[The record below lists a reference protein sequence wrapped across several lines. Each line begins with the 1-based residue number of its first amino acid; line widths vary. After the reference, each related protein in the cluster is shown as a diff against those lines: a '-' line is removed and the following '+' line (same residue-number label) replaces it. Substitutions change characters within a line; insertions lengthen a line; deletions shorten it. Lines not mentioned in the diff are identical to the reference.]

1 MQTLGVAKPVCVHQ
15 GPESFAAV
23 EAGEGQ
29 SRIVVIHLPS
39 AAADPCFPK
48 IHCVDIKLSH
58 KFDIIGRMR
67 TIALLIVCSVLAGCM
82 SNKKSGMAYIDAY
95 DGVQV
100 EQTMGNSVSAAP
112 LQKTIVCLN
121 PRRETRRVS
130 SVSNQVVS
138 AVTNVSLVYVTN
150 QTVTATTNM
159 SRTLSTNQFALPA
172 LPTAPT
178 TNETVEAGAN
188 VETNTVAT
196 LPPQAPPP
204 NSTNNTVTTTANI
217 TMSRAPSQTSL
228 TANHQQLL
236 NRQITLN
243 TTTVNLITADN
254 DVVTI
259 ETNIVVNVYTNQA
272 VTAVTNYN
280 VIYTNIFVRDYYVYA
295 EFTPPQDFTLQN
307 TGESLI
313 LLVDGVR
320 HGLVASGSQ
329 TAFVARRGYQSTLY
343 RVPPELIADIANAKE
358 VKMRIKGVNSVI
370 ERKLNEGSRSN
381 FRRFML
387 KYFTPNNEE
396 QESQPAANVRQANL
410 ETKYETN

>member
-1 MQTLGVAKPVCVHQ
+1 
-15 GPESFAAV
+15 
-23 EAGEGQ
+23 
-29 SRIVVIHLPS
+29 
-39 AAADPCFPK
+39 
-48 IHCVDIKLSH
+48 
-58 KFDIIGRMR
+58 MR
-67 TIALLIVCSVLAGCM
+67 TIALLLVCSALVGCM
-82 SNKKSGMAYIDAY
+82 SNKKSGMAYVDTY

-100 EQTMGNSVSAAP
+100 EQTMANTVSSAP

-130 SVSNQVVS
+130 SLTNQVVLS
-138 AVTNVSLVYVTN
+138 VTNVSLVYVTN
-150 QTVTATTNM
+150 QTITATTNM

-172 LPTAPT
+172 PLPTPPV
-178 TNETVEAGAN
+178 TNETAEAGAN
-188 VETNTVAT
+188 VETNAVVALQT
-196 LPPQAPPP
+196 QAPPP

-217 TMSRAPSQTSL
+217 TLSKAPSQTSL

-236 NRQITLN
+236 NRQITIN
-243 TTTVNLITADN
+243 TTNVNLISADN
-254 DVVTI
+254 ELVMI
-259 ETNIVVNVYTNQA
+259 ETNLAVNVYTNQS
-272 VTAVTNYN
+272 VNTVTNYN
-280 VIYTNIFVRDYYVYA
+280 IVYTNSFVRDYYLYT

-307 TGESLI
+307 SGESLV
-313 LLVDGVR
+313 LLVDGTR

-370 ERKLNEGSRSN
+370 ERKLNEGSRNN

-396 QESQPAANVRQANL
+396 QEPQPAANVRQANI
-410 ETKYETN
+410 ESKYETN